1 MISLPSS
8 RRCLIARIRA
18 VLVWLVLIGSVT
30 HSPVLAE
37 GALESDTTG
46 WERSFDGI
54 VSVELNSMPHFLA
67 FQECAL
73 RPVDSIVVRVRKT
86 SSQQILRGVN
96 LQTLE
101 GSQLYEQFWYHDG
114 RPLAMRREKKLS
126 NLQIR
131 NGEQLAIY
139 VYSADPSL
147 CLACA
152 SAIGNCV
159 LRLALEISN
168 SGAIVAAAMMPVQC
182 LDSVAD
188 SLRRFN
194 FAPIDAST
202 PHSNKLLTLRL
213 VSYDGRQ
220 ERYLY
225 HISRP

>member
-1 MISLPSS
+1 MISLPFS

-18 VLVWLVLIGSVT
+18 AFFWLILTGSVA
-30 HSPVLAE
+30 HPAVMAE
-37 GALESDTTG
+37 GALDSDTTG

-54 VSVELNSMPHFLA
+54 VSVEMNSMPHFLA
-67 FQECAL
+67 FQECSL
-73 RPVDSIVVRVRKT
+73 RPLQSIVVRVRKT
-86 SSQQILRGVN
+86 SSPQLLRGIKPPG
-96 LQTLE
+96 LE
-101 GSQLYEQFWYHDG
+101 GSTIYEQFWYHDG
-114 RPLAMRREKKLS
+114 KPLGMRRAKKLS
-126 NLQIR
+126 NLRIHD
-131 NGEQLAIY
+131 GDQLAIY
-139 VYSADPSL
+139 VYSPDPAL
-147 CLACA
+147 CPACA

-159 LRLALEISN
+159 LRLALEIGN